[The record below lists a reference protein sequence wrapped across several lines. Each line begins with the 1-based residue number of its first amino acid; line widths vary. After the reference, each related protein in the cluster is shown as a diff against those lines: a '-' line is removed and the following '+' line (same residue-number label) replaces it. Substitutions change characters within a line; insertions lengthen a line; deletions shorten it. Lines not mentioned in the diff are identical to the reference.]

1 MKTPAEIQQLITDK
15 KNDLF
20 RRRPVYAVYE
30 SIGFIDV
37 LQKLEL
43 ISLDEAYN
51 HSFDFTE
58 RF

>member
-1 MKTPAEIQQLITDK
+1 MKSAVDIQQLIADK
-15 KNDLF
+15 KGDLF

-30 SIGFIDV
+30 FIGFLDS

-43 ISLDEAYN
+43 ISLDEAYR
-51 HSFDFTE
+51 HSINFAE

>member
-1 MKTPAEIQQLITDK
+1 MKTEAEIQQLITDK

-20 RRRPVYAVYE
+20 RRRPVYE
-30 SIGFIDV
+30 FIGFIDV